1 MQFDPFLQGRL
12 RMEALSS
19 YFGLGVSICTALATF
34 YFWIVKFRQ
43 EQPRLKIYKAEPQ
56 VGGHAQSA
64 CSDPIKLVFDVKT
77 VVANYSS
84 LPNAV
89 LGAQSWV
96 RMRDGSWCDAETR
109 LDPRTQL
116 PLNLASLQTVRLD
129 LSVTVGVPAVPE
141 GNACKNTNEAFV
153 LYRDRFMAQPLEVKV
168 GLKTL
173 GEKLFADVLT
183 SARRA
188 A

>member
-1 MQFDPFLQGRL
+1 
-12 RMEALSS
+12 MEALSS

-34 YFWIVKFRQ
+34 YFWIVKYRQ
-43 EQPRLKIYKAEPQ
+43 EKPWLKIYQAEPQ
-56 VGGHAQSA
+56 LAGHAQSA
-64 CSDPIKLVFDVKT
+64 SSDPIKLVFDLKT

-89 LGAQSWV
+89 LGAQSWI
-96 RMRDGSWCDAETR
+96 RMQDGSWREAETR
-109 LDPRTQL
+109 FDPRTQL
-116 PLNLASLQTVRLD
+116 PLNLASLHTVRLD
-129 LSVTVGVPAVPE
+129 LSATIGVSAVPE
-141 GNACKNTNEAFV
+141 GDACKNTNEAFV
-153 LYRDRFMAQPLEVKV
+153 LYRDRYVSQPLEVKV
-168 GLKTL
+168 ALQTL